1 MEQHRQPLTVP
12 SVEPDHASNE
22 PFLKV
27 EEAAKI
33 LRISRGA
40 AYELARRWLATNG
53 QTGLPVI
60 RLGRL
65 LRVPRASLEH
75 LADVTPQAHTGA
87 EQAIASQ
94 RPPQG

>member
-1 MEQHRQPLTVP
+1 MEQHQEAFTFPA
-12 SVEPDHASNE
+12 VELDYTLDE

-40 AYELARRWLATNG
+40 AYELARRWIATNG

-60 RLGRL
+60 RLG
-65 LRVPRASLEH
+65 
-75 LADVTPQAHTGA
+75 
-87 EQAIASQ
+87 
-94 RPPQG
+94 

>member
-1 MEQHRQPLTVP
+1 MEQDQPTLTFPPDNQPPPAP
-12 SVEPDHASNE
+12 SL

-40 AYELARRWLATNG
+40 AYELARQWLATNG

-65 LRVPRASLEH
+65 LRVPTASLQR
-75 LADVTPQAHTGA
+75 LADPANAQTTGDKRQQTA
-87 EQAIASQ
+87 PHP
-94 RPPQG
+94 R

>member
-1 MEQHRQPLTVP
+1 MEQHQPALTLP
-12 SVEPDHASNE
+12 PDDQPPPPPPG

-40 AYELARRWLATNG
+40 AYELARQWLATNG
-53 QTGLPVI
+53 QTGIPVI

-65 LRVPRASLEH
+65 LRVPTASLQR
-75 LADVTPQAHTGA
+75 LADAPP
-87 EQAIASQ
+87 AIAM
-94 RPPQG
+94 PTEGT